1 MIWIGAMN
9 FAKFSRNFVDTYIF
23 TNNPFFVAVQ
33 SKVHDDG
40 LSMQCDVLL
49 AALRGWRSVE
59 CRMFL
64 AMPSS
69 HFHFIS
75 LSLLYCFEKNQNVSI
90 SSSIFTELEQMKS
103 ILQKF
108 KYNNINSSNSFRLES
123 FFFYIEPIFAECF
136 Y

>member
-1 MIWIGAMN
+1 M
-9 FAKFSRNFVDTYIF
+9 KFRQFSEYSEIDLTPMFII
-23 TNNPFFVAVQ
+23 NPFLLQFNPKYMMMASACSVMSFWLPSVDDEVQ
-33 SKVHDDG
+33 N
-40 LSMQCDVLL
+40 
-49 AALRGWRSVE
+49 VE
-59 CRMFL
+59 C
-64 AMPSS
+64 SS
-69 HFHFIS
+69 RCPAVIFIIS
-75 LSLLYCFEKNQNVSI
+75 VFPYFIALKKNQNVSI